1 MKRILFLIFC
11 FIITNLNSLEI
22 SIKDKVIV
30 NNRDVLFKD
39 IVNGMLPKDLENI
52 LITRLNSP
60 SQQLKNND
68 ILNEIMKRGFY
79 DITLSGKE
87 IIIYY
92 NDFNLNKKK
101 YKDIILPLQE
111 HISNLLDPNFNI
123 KVSVKNISPYIDITK
138 IEDNFVW
145 EIEKFNKGLKDISN
159 LRSGILKIGDNK
171 YNADLD
177 LSIYANVIVAKK
189 SFIPDELVD
198 KLDIY
203 SKNIDITNFKDVE
216 SLVLGFSNL
225 DDYKFKNMVKTG
237 ELIRWENLKKVPIVQ
252 KGDNLKIVYNKNGFE
267 IVVSGT
273 ALKDGYKDEKIRVK
287 LFDGRERSGF
297 LRKNDGSIYVEI

>member
-1 MKRILFLIFC
+1 MKRILFLVFC

-39 IVNGMLPKDLENI
+39 IVNGILPKDLENI

-60 SQQLKNND
+60 SQQLKNRD

-87 IIIYY
+87 TIIYY
-92 NDFNLNKKK
+92 NDLYLNKKK

-111 HISNLLDPNFNI
+111 HISNLLDPNFNV
-123 KVSVKNISPYIDITK
+123 KVSVRNISPYIDITK

-159 LRSGILKIGDNK
+159 LRNAILKIGDNK
-171 YNADLD
+171 YNADID

-189 SFIPDELVD
+189 GFVPDELVD

-203 SKNIDITNFKDVE
+203 TKNIDITNFKDVE

-225 DDYKFKNMVKTG
+225 DDYKFKNVVKTG

-297 LRKNDGSIYVEI
+297 LRRSDGNIYVEI